1 MNILNK
7 SYLFLRIRAN
17 LIYIPL
23 NSATTSNH
31 HEGSN
36 SQPSPLWLH
45 LAAAAAASAASAA
58 SQKVFQRPSGPASSA
73 SRQPH
78 QPQTPPALPI
88 QLQAALLP
96 VVGDYHDD
104 ISTRHHL

>member
-1 MNILNK
+1 MTVAKYLQDKRKPNIC
-7 SYLFLRIRAN
+7 
-17 LIYIPL
+17 IPL
-23 NSATTSNH
+23 TSATTSNH
-31 HEGSN
+31 HEGSSN

-45 LAAAAAASAASAA
+45 LAAAAAASAAS
-58 SQKVFQRPSGPASSA
+58 QKVFQRPSGPAGSA

-78 QPQTPPALPI
+78 QPQSPPALPI

>member
-23 NSATTSNH
+23 TSATTSNH

-45 LAAAAAASAASAA
+45 LAAAAAASAAS
-58 SQKVFQRPSGPASSA
+58 QKVFQRPVGPAGSA

-78 QPQTPPALPI
+78 QPQSPPALPI